1 MAHLEDYLMF
11 LEERRKAILAYLDK
25 HEKGSVQFFSEIFK
39 VSKETIRKDLNMLDQ
54 QLLVIRCYGGAM
66 IKRHRLVSNINDKE
80 CITSL
85 MTRYEK
91 QKFKK
96 RGDRMNGNVCILGSF
111 NVDIVAQVARF
122 PKGGESILAQK
133 SMLGPGGKGANQA
146 LAASHA
152 DAKVHFVAKVGTDQF
167 SQFAHDHLSSSKI
180 NSFTLYQSDKE
191 PTGNAVIYV
200 SEENGE
206 NMIAIYPGANL
217 TITDKEIVMLESYLK
232 QSDIL
237 LVQLENNIDAVLNAM
252 KLAKTIGVKVVLNPA
267 PYSKDIQQLLPYID
281 IITPNETEASL
292 MSGVEVNDFDS
303 AKLAAE
309 KIYLLGIQTVIIT
322 LGSKGSLIFDG
333 KHHQHIKPFLAVPID
348 TTGAGDAFNGAFCA
362 SLAKGE
368 TLYQSAVYA
377 SAFASLA
384 VEREGAS
391 NMPSHQNVLKR
402 MENK

>member
-1 MAHLEDYLMF
+1 MF
-11 LEERRKAILAYLDK
+11 LEERQKAILDYLDK
-25 HEKGSVQFFSEIFK
+25 HEKGSVQYFSEIFK
-39 VSKETIRKDLNMLDQ
+39 VSKETIRKDLSTLAK

-66 IKRHRLVSNINDKE
+66 IKRHRLVSNITDKE

-85 MTRYEK
+85 MTRYDK

-133 SMLGPGGKGANQA
+133 RMIGPGGKGANQA

-167 SQFAHDHLSSSKI
+167 NQFAHDHLSSSKI

-252 KLAKTIGVKVVLNPA
+252 KLAKAMGVKVVLNPA
-267 PYSKDIQQLLPYID
+267 PYSKDIQQLLSYID

-309 KIYLLGIQTVIIT
+309 KIYSLGIQTVIIT
-322 LGSKGSLIFDG
+322 LGSKGSLIYDG
-333 KHHQHIKPFLAVPID
+333 KHHQHIKPFLAVPVD

-368 TLYQSAVYA
+368 TLYQAAVYA

-402 MENK
+402 MANI

>member
-1 MAHLEDYLMF
+1 
-11 LEERRKAILAYLDK
+11 
-25 HEKGSVQFFSEIFK
+25 
-39 VSKETIRKDLNMLDQ
+39 
-54 QLLVIRCYGGAM
+54 
-66 IKRHRLVSNINDKE
+66 
-80 CITSL
+80 
-85 MTRYEK
+85 
-91 QKFKK
+91 
-96 RGDRMNGNVCILGSF
+96 
-111 NVDIVAQVARF
+111 
-122 PKGGESILAQK
+122 
-133 SMLGPGGKGANQA
+133 
-146 LAASHA
+146 
-152 DAKVHFVAKVGTDQF
+152 
-167 SQFAHDHLSSSKI
+167 
-180 NSFTLYQSDKE
+180 
-191 PTGNAVIYV
+191 
-200 SEENGE
+200 
-206 NMIAIYPGANL
+206 MIAIYPGANL

-267 PYSKDIQQLLPYID
+267 PYSKDILQLLPYID

>member
-1 MAHLEDYLMF
+1 MF
-11 LEERRKAILAYLDK
+11 LEERQKAILDYLDK
-25 HEKGSVQFFSEIFK
+25 HETGSVQHFSNIFN
-39 VSKETIRKDLNMLDQ
+39 VSKETIRKDLSALAKQ
-54 QLLVIRCYGGAM
+54 HFIIRCYGGAM
-66 IKRHRLVSNINDKE
+66 ILRHKLVSSIAHKENIA
-80 CITSL
+80 SL
-85 MTRYEK
+85 LTRYKK
-91 QKFKK
+91 QKTKK
-96 RGDRMNGNVCILGSF
+96 RGEKMNGNICILGSF
-111 NVDIVAQVARF
+111 NIDIVAQVSRF
-122 PKGGESILAQK
+122 PKGGESILAQR
-133 SMLGPGGKGANQA
+133 SLIGPGGKGANQA

-152 DAKVHFVAKVGTDQF
+152 EAKVHFVAKVGTDQF
-167 SQFAHDHLSSSKI
+167 SQFAHNHLTLSKI
-180 NSFTLYQSDKE
+180 NSFTLYQSEKE

-217 TITDKEIVMLESYLK
+217 TITDEEIAMLESNLK

-237 LVQLENNIDAVLNAM
+237 LVQLENNIDAISNAV
-252 KLAKTIGVKVVLNPA
+252 KLAKAVGVKVVLNPA
-267 PYSKDIQQLLPYID
+267 PYSKEVIQLIPYID

-292 MSGVEVNDFDS
+292 MSGIEVNDLDS

-309 KIYLLGIQTVIIT
+309 KIHSLGIQTVIIT

-333 KHHQHIKPFLAVPID
+333 KEHQHIKPFLAVSVD

-368 TLYQSAVYA
+368 SLYQSANYA

-391 NMPSHQNVLKR
+391 NMPSHQSVLQR
-402 MENK
+402 MANK